1 MQKHDLKSL
10 VTQMYANLLDKIES
24 NQEVTVEQISEYLM
38 NSATAIAGIDQ
49 NKLHSIDEVK
59 ALFTD
64 TYKEV
69 AKESLIS
76 YQDTNKKFEQI
87 AQMHEKTVNEYTNL
101 INLPILIEQFQEIQL
116 YMNDEVKKANTT
128 IMQLVEKV
136 KELEET
142 SNLDPLTRVYN
153 RRALSSYLDDVCSKK
168 NINYELHL
176 LILDIDDFKL
186 INDTYGHIAGDKI
199 LIFLANIL
207 KKTLRDGDKIFR
219 YGGEEFIIVLNRI
232 DTLHCKNIT
241 NRLLELVRKNK
252 LIYKGQNIHIT
263 MSVGASKLKEN
274 DTPDSLLGRAD
285 KALYKAKNSGKN
297 QMYSEV

>member
-38 NSATAIAGIDQ
+38 NSAAAIAGIDQ

-263 MSVGASKLKEN
+263 MSVGATKLKGN